1 MQASVAISYFHR
13 KIGPMVY
20 YSFPEL
26 VLDEKE
32 KIRLADIMDQAFEE
46 GFFTHKF
53 SNLYSM
59 NYYFEIPSDWA
70 RGNKEMLMI
79 SIIVDVTPSPE
90 VEDTINLWCEAF
102 ANRLKTEDTAFKAF
116 YDKEDPQVRESDID
130 DMEKS
135 MENIQDWLQEI
146 YWLAIEELR
155 EKSEEEKWAEIMSK
169 PQIFKIIKK
178 LSKGPMKKEDLR
190 RYFETIFPKF
200 SFDDVF
206 NKLEEE
212 KFIFSNVI
220 GHETF
225 VLLVKEVK
233 ITRVPPNCVIDLKE
247 DNPELEDLT
256 QIYIG
261 EVADFFES
269 YKPNPLDGFELF
281 KLFANPKIYNVISQ
295 LRSGP
300 LSRDKVLSM
309 VSEKAKKNLQEN
321 LKLLEEKEII
331 QEFSYSGENLYL
343 LKSDVM
349 LRATFPEY
357 LKKLLPKDSKGYVA
371 KSLSPKQVSEEKEL
385 EKLEG
390 GEQGITAASNE
401 ELEEEEIP
409 ISADTGSP
417 DTFLKDRKTPS
428 FSLANN
434 RKNAQFEGREI
445 QNGEDIGASY
455 LYSLDMEEESNPEDQ
470 ELISEKFKKLLK
482 VDEGEGTES
491 ENDKESQKE

>member
-1 MQASVAISYFHR
+1 MLLSI
-13 KIGPMVY
+13 Y
-20 YSFPEL
+20 Y
-26 VLDEKE
+26 
-32 KIRLADIMDQAFEE
+32 
-46 GFFTHKF
+46 
-53 SNLYSM
+53 
-59 NYYFEIPSDWA
+59 
-70 RGNKEMLMI
+70 
-79 SIIVDVTPSPE
+79 
-90 VEDTINLWCEAF
+90 
-102 ANRLKTEDTAFKAF
+102 
-116 YDKEDPQVRESDID
+116 
-130 DMEKS
+130 
-135 MENIQDWLQEI
+135 
-146 YWLAIEELR
+146 
-155 EKSEEEKWAEIMSK
+155 
-169 PQIFKIIKK
+169 
-178 LSKGPMKKEDLR
+178 
-190 RYFETIFPKF
+190 
-200 SFDDVF
+200 
-206 NKLEEE
+206 
-212 KFIFSNVI
+212 
-220 GHETF
+220 
-225 VLLVKEVK
+225 
-233 ITRVPPNCVIDLKE
+233 
-247 DNPELEDLT
+247 
-256 QIYIG
+256 
-261 EVADFFES
+261 
-269 YKPNPLDGFELF
+269 
-281 KLFANPKIYNVISQ
+281 
-295 LRSGP
+295 
-300 LSRDKVLSM
+300 
-309 VSEKAKKNLQEN
+309 LQEN